1 MEAVMIKLNPYAQA
15 EMEVEQVLKY
25 VDVPAV
31 DGNAATRIAGL
42 KARMMAVVQNAI
54 TAERLTMG
62 EHEDC
67 GEDNP
72 EGLAVKCKCYCHKG
86 HWKHQWRLVNKNPI
100 AKPDG
105 VDFYTLWECKWCPDM
120 QIRVIRAA
128 FDKAGKHTLVNLTYL
143 VRGDMRVLSREE
155 WQERSPKSLEGEFKR
170 EAGL

>member
-1 MEAVMIKLNPYAQA
+1 MPIKLNPYAQA
-15 EMEVEQVLKY
+15 ELEVEQVLKY

-31 DGNAATRIAGL
+31 DGAAATRIAGL

-72 EGLAVKCKCYCHKG
+72 EGLAGKCKCYCHKG
-86 HWKHQWRLVNKNPI
+86 HWKHVWKLVAKNPI
-100 AKPDG
+100 QAPDG
-105 VDFYTLWECKWCPDM
+105 VTYYLLYECKWCPDM
-120 QIRVIRAA
+120 QMRVIKTA

-143 VRGDMRVLSREE
+143 VRGDMRVLSVEE
-155 WQERSPKSLEGEFKR
+155 WLERNPKPGAGELKR
-170 EAGL
+170 EAEL